1 MSNESFDTT
10 LKKYLY
16 IITDV
21 LENIYVEYFQIWII
35 YYKYSRQKVDYP
47 SVVVILWKK
56 LAAEPECSSWQNRIF
71 SQSVADTKTGQ
82 EIQIVVH
89 TFILNYCCHFLDW
102 KLFWVDSL
110 KKNSFD
116 AYIF

>member
-47 SVVVILWKK
+47 SVVVILSKK
-56 LAAEPECSSWQNRIF
+56 LAAECSPWQNRIF
-71 SQSVADTKTGQ
+71 FTESVADTKTGQ

-89 TFILNYCCHFLDW
+89 TFIQNYCCHLLDW
-102 KLFWVDSL
+102 KLFW
-110 KKNSFD
+110 
-116 AYIF
+116 ATT